1 MHGQISPPRTSH
13 TRLRAMSALCFSSF
27 HPNWRVPARRLG
39 GQVECDDICP
49 TWNIG
54 PIRPRVMKRAPVV
67 YRAATGT
74 QRASHGFRTIEI
86 AATFQR
92 VRVGIVICGAVYED
106 VATIRSGNKLHA
118 AVFHAHVLK
127 GHPDTKF
134 PIDVIWLR
142 AISLVL
148 VPRRGRT
155 APSGL

>member
-1 MHGQISPPRTSH
+1 MRRYMPNVEYRSG
-13 TRLRAMSALCFSSF
+13 SA
-27 HPNWRVPARRLG
+27 
-39 GQVECDDICP
+39 
-49 TWNIG
+49 
-54 PIRPRVMKRAPVV
+54 RVMKRAPVV

-134 PIDVIWLR
+134 PVDVIWLR